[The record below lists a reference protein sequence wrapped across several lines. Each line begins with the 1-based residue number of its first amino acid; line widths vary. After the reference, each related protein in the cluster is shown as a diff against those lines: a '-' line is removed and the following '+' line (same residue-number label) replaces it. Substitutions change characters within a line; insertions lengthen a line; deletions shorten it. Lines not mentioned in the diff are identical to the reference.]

1 MANFIHHQLELPP
14 RNRDAHKGDFGRIL
28 IIGGSRGMIG
38 APAFSANAAFASG
51 AGLVRMALPATIQI
65 AAATLAPGAT
75 SYPLGDTPDGLIR
88 DTASDIAIIKAL
100 IAENDVIVF
109 GPGLGH
115 GPDCFLPLMTEILS
129 IKDKSVI
136 IDADGLN
143 CLSRVILAGQVSD
156 KLSANFI
163 LTPHMGEMKRL
174 WQAWFRQDM
183 PAGRLKC
190 AEKLA
195 RTSSAIVLLKG
206 MGSITTDGTIS
217 YQNETGNPGMAVGGS
232 GDVLTGIIAG
242 ICGNKHSGIAL
253 LESTALGAYIHGLAG
268 DLAAADKGEISLTPQ
283 DIINF
288 LPQAWKRFMSRENQ
302 PPAQK

>member
-51 AGLVRMALPATIQI
+51 AGLVRMALPATTQLT
-65 AAATLAPGAT
+65 AAALAPGAT
-75 SYPLGDTPDGLIR
+75 SYPLADTPDGLIR
-88 DTASDIAIIKAL
+88 DTSGDISVINAL
-100 IAENDVIVF
+100 IAENDIVVF

-115 GPDCFLPLMTEILS
+115 GPDGFLPLITTILA
-129 IKDKSVI
+129 IKDKPVI

-163 LTPHMGEMKRL
+163 LTPHLGEMKRL

-206 MGSITTDGTIS
+206 MESITTDGTIS

-242 ICGNKHSGIAL
+242 ICGNKNSGLSL

-288 LPQAWKRFMSRENQ
+288 LPKAWQKFMSRENQ